1 MNRCNFNSTIKQA
14 APLFCCTE
22 TIYEDVMVVPFY
34 LEGLRL
40 APVTGIQ
47 GYPST
52 WPTFLRYLS
61 VAKIPE
67 GGKYGNSGLL

>member
-1 MNRCNFNSTIKQA
+1 
-14 APLFCCTE
+14 
-22 TIYEDVMVVPFY
+22 MVVPFY

-61 VAKIPE
+61 VANIPE
-67 GGKYGNSGLL
+67 GGKYGNSGLLLNRSGCLLPTKKGVFLLSRADASKIC

>member
-1 MNRCNFNSTIKQA
+1 
-14 APLFCCTE
+14 
-22 TIYEDVMVVPFY
+22 MVVPFY

-61 VAKIPE
+61 VANIPE
-67 GGKYGNSGLL
+67 GGKYGNSGLLLSLPPTKGVFVLSRADASKIC